1 MSIEMIKTFAEE
13 RIRLHESN
21 DEECEAMMDDYWER
35 LSSYIAADIPGAI
48 EFMTKSSECTG
59 EIFSDWSEVFDDVVR
74 KTQSREF
81 IDALSIA
88 SKRFEK
94 ECREYNVADVIDL
107 AKHEIS

>member
-1 MSIEMIKTFAEE
+1 MNIDIVKEFAKE
-13 RIRLHESN
+13 RVELHETN
-21 DEECEAMMDDYWER
+21 REECEAEMGDYWER
-35 LSSYIAADIPGAI
+35 LSSYIATDIPGAI

-81 IDALSIA
+81 VDALPIA

-94 ECREYNVADVIDL
+94 ECREYNIPDVIEL
-107 AKHEIS
+107 AKHEIH